1 MDYIK
6 GNQANVL
13 GNINFELGFVLT
25 PTRPIHGP
33 TFLVGFGT
41 SVAAKLGHIGIRVY
55 GRIMGAYLNALA
67 SQIIKTFKYSR
78 LDQK

>member
-33 TFLVGFGT
+33 TFRVGFGT
-41 SVAAKLGHIGIRVY
+41 SAPNGHPCPYMGAKIGHIEIRV
-55 GRIMGAYLNALA
+55 
-67 SQIIKTFKYSR
+67 
-78 LDQK
+78 